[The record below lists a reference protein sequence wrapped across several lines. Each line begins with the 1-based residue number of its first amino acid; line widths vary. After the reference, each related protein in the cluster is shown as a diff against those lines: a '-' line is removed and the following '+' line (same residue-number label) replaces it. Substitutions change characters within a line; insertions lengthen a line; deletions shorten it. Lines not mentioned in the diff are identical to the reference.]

1 MIIIKYIKISEIICK
16 SSYARYFY
24 DLECSKLWQR
34 YINIGKYKYKM
45 NWKKRNIIFFC
56 ILKRIIG
63 LKQARINVLLKRIKL
78 QAIDNRNVL
87 RSHIVDFEMSMKRD
101 FEIFWIIIH
110 FMTLLDYILAHFKI
124 NIYLCT
130 RIINLVLKWK
140 RLYLCYWQQAYSPPA
155 QRIIRTFLPHLPQ

>member
-1 MIIIKYIKISEIICK
+1 
-16 SSYARYFY
+16 
-24 DLECSKLWQR
+24 
-34 YINIGKYKYKM
+34 
-45 NWKKRNIIFFC
+45 
-56 ILKRIIG
+56 

-130 RIINLVLKWK
+130 RIINLVLK
-140 RLYLCYWQQAYSPPA
+140 
-155 QRIIRTFLPHLPQ
+155 